1 MSSAI
6 RRALVAVALAS
17 LGAVALFA
25 VAAPPEHCPPVTEA
39 DLRASAG
46 EAVTWMT
53 ENQAPD
59 GTWLYEYDRAAGQA
73 SEDYNVVRHAG
84 VIESLYLA
92 DTYGFDGARESADR
106 GLQWA
111 LDNRVDRHGW
121 TGVTDSGFIQ
131 AGTNALLLAGL
142 VERRLTTGDTT
153 HDEFMERLADFLV
166 AQTEPSGALVAYYDL
181 EPDRPR
187 AGVYSKYY
195 TGEAYWALSRMHR
208 LHPDQGWGE
217 VADRIGNYLA
227 TERDDAEDVG
237 LSLPD
242 HWAGYGLGETALFE
256 DRPDETPLT
265 SAEVDYVR
273 EQAGL
278 FGLQARTIAQ
288 RFGPWG
294 ALVRGKFVPRG
305 GGYGV
310 TNEGLAG
317 LWLAATNDDR
327 LADVRGP
334 IVERASCVAALA
346 IDAQADG
353 AEAADF
359 DDEVKV
365 RGAWYRDG
373 TTRMDDQQHAL
384 SGLLLTIPMVE
395 GEPSSGHP
403 APSAWLWVLVVIAV
417 VNPVRGAFGVPRPGG
432 DRTRAVGLAALGTA
446 IGAALLVLVGA
457 TSGWVLDLVD
467 ASRPSVRIGA
477 GALCAIS
484 AAIDLARRPPRRA
497 PALEG
502 WRGALVPVAVPLMA
516 RPAMLVA
523 GLSVV
528 ADLGVWTYAA
538 ALAIGAAALTAVVWP
553 LPEDGAGRVVATWSA
568 RLVAALAIGGSVLL
582 IVNGVYDI

>member
-1 MSSAI
+1 VSSAI

-17 LGAVALFA
+17 LGAIALFV
-25 VAAPPEHCPPVTEA
+25 VAAPPERCPPVTQA

-53 ENQAPD
+53 ANQAPD
-59 GTWLYEYDRAAGQA
+59 GTWLYEYDRAADQSSA
-73 SEDYNVVRHAG
+73 DYNVVRHAG

-92 DTYGFDGARESADR
+92 DTYGFSGALDSADR

-121 TGVTDSGFIQ
+121 TGVTDSSFIQ

-153 HDEFMERLADFLV
+153 HDELMEQLGNFLV

-187 AGVYSKYY
+187 EGVYSKYY

-256 DRPDETPLT
+256 DRPDGTPLT
-265 SAEVDYVR
+265 PAEVEYVR

-294 ALVRGKFVPRG
+294 ALVRGTFVPRG

-346 IDAQADG
+346 IDAQADA
-353 AEAADF
+353 AEAAGF
-359 DDEVKV
+359 YDEVKV
-365 RGAWYRDG
+365 QGAWYRDG

-395 GEPSSGHP
+395 AEPSSGHP

-432 DRTRAVGLAALGTA
+432 DRGRAVRLAAQGTA
-446 IGAALLVLVGA
+446 IGAAVLLLVGS
-457 TSGWVLDLVD
+457 TSGWVLDVVD

-484 AAIDLARRPPRRA
+484 AAIDLARRPPRRE
-497 PALEG
+497 PALDG
-502 WRGALVPVAVPLMA
+502 WRAALIPVAVPLMA

-528 ADLGVWTYAA
+528 ADLGLWTYAA
-538 ALAIGAAALTAVVWP
+538 ALAIGAVALTGVVWP
-553 LPEDGAGRVVATWSA
+553 LPEDGPGRVAARWSA
-568 RLVAALAIGGSVLL
+568 RLLAALAIGGSVLL
-582 IVNGVYDI
+582 IVDGVYDI